1 MSSTLIKVVRVTNN
15 IIICSQEARKLFE
28 ESLPIMKKH
37 MDNSKE
43 YGMAL
48 LNYAES
54 LANLKLLPQ
63 AEQTTKY
70 VCIITTSR

>member
-1 MSSTLIKVVRVTNN
+1 VTNN

-70 VCIITTSR
+70 VCIITTS

>member
-1 MSSTLIKVVRVTNN
+1 
-15 IIICSQEARKLFE
+15 
-28 ESLPIMKKH
+28 MKKH
-37 MDNSKE
+37 MENSKE

-63 AEQTTKY
+63 AVQVTRSV
-70 VCIITTSR
+70 VCHMSSCHLYSPVLTETH

>member
-1 MSSTLIKVVRVTNN
+1 LP
-15 IIICSQEARKLFE
+15 QEARKLFE

-54 LANLKLLPQ
+54 LANLKLLAQ
-63 AEQTTKY
+63 AEEHT
-70 VCIITTSR
+70 R

>member
-1 MSSTLIKVVRVTNN
+1 
-15 IIICSQEARKLFE
+15 
-28 ESLPIMKKH
+28 MKKH

-70 VCIITTSR
+70 VLNTLIG